1 MATNLEGQ
9 ADPHLLADE
18 ETLLLIKEAAS
29 GNQEAKAI
37 LVERN
42 LRLVK
47 SIVGRFTGRGVEYD
61 DLVQIGALGL
71 LKAVE
76 RFNPALKVKFSTYA
90 VPLIIGEIKQYLRTD
105 GTLKVSRGI
114 KEIAQKVMHARNAYL
129 AENGQEPTLTELAA
143 RTECSREEIAT
154 ALEVSKPLFSLQEVV
169 YEEEGTALTFE
180 EQVGTGIEE
189 KLVEDFA
196 LRQALQQLDPRLRLI
211 VEERFF
217 GEKTQSELAA
227 KLGVSQVQISRLEKA
242 ALGRLRELLHD
253 YDPT

>member
-1 MATNLEGQ
+1 MAINLEGQ
-9 ADPHLLADE
+9 TDPHLLSEE
-18 ETLLLIKEAAS
+18 ETILLIKQVAA

-37 LVERN
+37 LIERN

-76 RFNPALKVKFSTYA
+76 RFNPDLNVKFSTYA

-114 KEIAQKVMHARNAYL
+114 KEVAQKVMHARNAYL
-129 AENGQEPTLTELAA
+129 AENGREPTLTDLAA
-143 RTECSREEIAT
+143 LTKFSREEIAT

-169 YEEEGTALTFE
+169 YEEEGTPLTFE
-180 EQVGTGIEE
+180 DQVGTGMEE
-189 KLVEDFA
+189 ELVEDFA
-196 LRQALQQLDPRLRLI
+196 LRQALQQLDPRLRMI
-211 VEERFF
+211 IEERFF
-217 GEKTQSELAA
+217 GEKTQSELATRF
-227 KLGVSQVQISRLEKA
+227 GVSQVQISRLEKA

-253 YDPT
+253 QT